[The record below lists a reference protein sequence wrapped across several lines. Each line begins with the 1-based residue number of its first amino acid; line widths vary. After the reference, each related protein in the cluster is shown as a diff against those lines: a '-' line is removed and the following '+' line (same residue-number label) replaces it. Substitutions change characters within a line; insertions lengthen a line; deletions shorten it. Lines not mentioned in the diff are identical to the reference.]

1 MKIVEFAKQKA
12 DNFQSDMKMMEAP
25 KFPKQTPNSLKINA
39 NMLEVPKQK
48 NKIQQMCR
56 VT

>member
-48 NKIQQMCR
+48 K
-56 VT
+56 